1 MRGAGTEG
9 REPPR
14 RKDKAEQGR
23 ARSWGRRGGRAAG
36 RPGLVLL
43 LRRAALPLAP
53 RDVVFVAEREET
65 LLQLGVR
72 RVQLLAPPLVAQQ
85 HVERGV
91 VADDLVLEG
100 RRAEDEAAVDEAE
113 RLERARRADHHAW

>member
-1 MRGAGTEG
+1 MHYARARACSWRHRRLPNDRGRALVRGAGTEG

-72 RVQLLAPPLVAQQ
+72 RVQLLAP
-85 HVERGV
+85 
-91 VADDLVLEG
+91 
-100 RRAEDEAAVDEAE
+100 
-113 RLERARRADHHAW
+113 